1 MLPMRKIIIAPDS
14 YKGSLSSVRVA
25 EIIAAVALR
34 HYPQAEILQFP
45 ISDGGEGWVD
55 ALLIAMGGEKLRV
68 KVHDPLGR
76 EMDAFYGMLKEDTA
90 VIEVAAASGL
100 PLLSESERDPLRAS
114 SFGTGELIQHAIE
127 ANAHEILLGLGGSA
141 TTDGGAGAASALGI
155 RYLDQD
161 GNTIQNG
168 LELSRLVRVYD
179 THRMQGFESCHF
191 TIACDVTNPLY
202 GPDGAASVYAPQKGA
217 SPAQVQLLDSGLETL
232 ARVIR
237 QQTGMDLQTIP
248 GTGAAGGLA
257 VPFLAFGNSTLRRG
271 VDVVLDAVRFDEQ
284 LEGCDLVISGEGST
298 DRQSSMGKA
307 VSGIARRCK
316 TRKVP
321 MLILSGS
328 LEAGY
333 ELLYEQGVT
342 ALFSTTRKITTLSA
356 AMDVA
361 EASLAS
367 ACEDVFRLIQAFH
380 PG

>member
-1 MLPMRKIIIAPDS
+1 MR
-14 YKGSLSSVRVA
+14 
-25 EIIAAVALR
+25 
-34 HYPQAEILQFP
+34 
-45 ISDGGEGWVD
+45 VD
-55 ALLIAMGGEKLRV
+55 
-68 KVHDPLGR
+68 
-76 EMDAFYGMLKEDTA
+76 
-90 VIEVAAASGL
+90 
-100 PLLSESERDPLRAS
+100 
-114 SFGTGELIQHAIE
+114 
-127 ANAHEILLGLGGSA
+127 
-141 TTDGGAGAASALGI
+141 
-155 RYLDQD
+155 
-161 GNTIQNG
+161 
-168 LELSRLVRVYD
+168 D

-237 QQTGMDLQTIP
+237 KQTGMDLQTIP

-257 VPFLAFGNSTLRRG
+257 VPFLVYGNSTLRRG

-342 ALFSTTRKITTLSA
+342 ALFSTTRKITTLNA
-356 AMDVA
+356 AMDAA

-367 ACEDVFRLIQAFH
+367 ACEDVFRLIQTFH
-380 PG
+380 PA

>member
-1 MLPMRKIIIAPDS
+1 MRRIIIAPDS

-25 EIIAAVALR
+25 EIIAAVAR
-34 HYPQAEILQFP
+34 EHFPQAEILQFP
-45 ISDGGEGWVD
+45 ISDGGEGLVD
-55 ALLIAMGGEKLRV
+55 ALLTAVGGEKVRV

-76 EMDAFYGMLKEDTA
+76 ETDAFYGVLKDGTA
-90 VIEVAAASGL
+90 VIETAAASGL
-100 PLLSESERDPLRAS
+100 PLVSGSERDPLLAS
-114 SFGTGELIQHAIE
+114 SFGTGELIRHAIE
-127 ANAHEILLGLGGSA
+127 ENAHEILLGLGGSA

-155 RYLDQD
+155 RYLDHD

-168 LELSRLVRVYD
+168 SALSRLVHVDD
-179 THRMQGFESCHF
+179 THRVLGFDSCHF

-202 GPDGAASVYAPQKGA
+202 GPDGAAAVYAPQKGA

-232 ARVIR
+232 AGVIR
-237 QQTGMDLQTIP
+237 RQTGMDLQSIP

-257 VPFLAFGNSTLRRG
+257 VPFLVFGNSTLRRG

-284 LEGCDLVISGEGST
+284 LVGCDLVISGEGST

-316 TRKVP
+316 DQKVP
-321 MLILSGS
+321 LLILSGS
-328 LEAGY
+328 LEPGY

-342 ALFSTTRKITTLSA
+342 AFFSTTRKITTLKT
-356 AMDVA
+356 AMESA

-367 ACEDVFRLIQAFH
+367 ACEDVFRLIQTFH

>member
-1 MLPMRKIIIAPDS
+1 MCKIIIAPDS

-114 SFGTGELIQHAIE
+114 SFGTGELIRHAIE

-168 LELSRLVRVYD
+168 LELSRLVRVDD

-217 SPAQVQLLDSGLETL
+217 SPAQVQLLDSGLKTL

-237 QQTGMDLQTIP
+237 KQTGMDLQTIP

-257 VPFLAFGNSTLRRG
+257 VPFLVYGNSTLRRG

-342 ALFSTTRKITTLSA
+342 ALFSTTRKITTLNA
-356 AMDVA
+356 AMDAA

-367 ACEDVFRLIQAFH
+367 ACEDVFRLIQTFH
-380 PG
+380 PA